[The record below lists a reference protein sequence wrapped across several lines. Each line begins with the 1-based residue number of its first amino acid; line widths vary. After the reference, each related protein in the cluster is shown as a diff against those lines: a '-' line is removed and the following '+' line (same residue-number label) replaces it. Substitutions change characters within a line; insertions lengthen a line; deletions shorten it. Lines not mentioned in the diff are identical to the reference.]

1 MIFSEEGENFGSPK
15 GGVGGGI
22 LAHTGRGEVP
32 EDTSNIVANVARVS
46 EGAEQTAERHIS
58 QLPKFRE
65 KVGLVGRKRPWGSR
79 CVTTPLT
86 TPP

>member
-1 MIFSEEGENFGSPK
+1 MPK

-32 EDTSNIVANVARVS
+32 EDTSNIVATVARVS

-58 QLPKFRE
+58 QLPNF
-65 KVGLVGRKRPWGSR
+65 
-79 CVTTPLT
+79 
-86 TPP
+86 